1 MANDTEGQQQSAP
14 RPRRYGPSSDGQ
26 GERRGGYGRPP
37 SRRVCL
43 FCKDK
48 NLRIDYKRADMLQ
61 RYITERG
68 KIQPRRATGL
78 CARHQ
83 RGLSLAIKRARH
95 LALLPY
101 TAAHVKRA

>member
-1 MANDTEGQQQSAP
+1 LANDTGTEQQAP
-14 RPRRYGPSSDGQ
+14 RPRRYGP
-26 GERRGGYGRPP
+26 GEGGGGRRYGGPP
-37 SRRVCL
+37 PRRVCA

-61 RYITERG
+61 RYITDRG
-68 KIQPRRATGL
+68 KIQARRGTGL

-83 RGLSLAIKRARH
+83 RSLSVAIKRARH

-101 TAAHVKRA
+101 TAAHLRRG